1 MKKRNMKRNQNYYI
15 KRYNYVSHTYM
26 WCMVANVLIKNSQKK
41 SEILITH
48 SENKTDNNTK
58 KKKTIYNGP

>member
-1 MKKRNMKRNQNYYI
+1 
-15 KRYNYVSHTYM
+15 
-26 WCMVANVLIKNSQKK
+26 MVANVLIKNSQKK

-58 KKKTIYNGP
+58 KKKKLYIMDHDT